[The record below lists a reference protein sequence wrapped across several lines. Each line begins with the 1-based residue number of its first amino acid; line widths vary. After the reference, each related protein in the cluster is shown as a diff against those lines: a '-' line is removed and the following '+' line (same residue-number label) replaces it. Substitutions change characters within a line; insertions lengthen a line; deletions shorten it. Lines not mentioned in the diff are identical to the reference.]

1 MVSSSLLKKK
11 IGKSDEGLGLT
22 FADQT
27 KVVEGVFL
35 GKNWLKEKN
44 NNTSIC
50 AEEITTNSCISNSI
64 GGTALSENIY
74 FFPIHLFLNS
84 LIHFLVKSIITK
96 ARNLFF
102 CPEVLS
108 NQSFHG
114 RSLTL
119 YQSIVYERDDN
130 CPMSYVAPFR
140 ISVSI
145 SESCWLLYG
154 VFSCDKN

>member
-1 MVSSSLLKKK
+1 MQIKPKLLKGFFWEKK
-11 IGKSDEGLGLT
+11 LIKR
-22 FADQT
+22 
-27 KVVEGVFL
+27 
-35 GKNWLKEKN
+35 KN

-50 AEEITTNSCISNSI
+50 AEEITTNSYISNSI

-119 YQSIVYERDDN
+119 HQSIVYERDDN
-130 CPMSYVAPFR
+130 CPMSYVVPFR

-154 VFSCDKN
+154 VFFCDKN